1 MSGVA
6 GATLHQPF
14 SKKQAQVDFDAI
26 RTKIDCFIC

>member
-6 GATLHQPF
+6 GATLHQP
-14 SKKQAQVDFDAI
+14 SKQAQVDFDAI